1 MLKSIRLKNYKGFK
15 DTENIELKP
24 ITVIFGKNSSGKSSI
39 CKLLPILR
47 DGLRNCHKPFPLI
60 SKEGVRIAYRY
71 EDLFKDRLF
80 TDPIEFQLMFRNG
93 LFLTMNY
100 VSKLGN
106 FYNFTTNV
114 CPPRRIREINGSLA
128 HAVFGCG
135 YVNTSGEEAS
145 MTNEFISDV
154 DTLMGG
160 RLQDEL
166 MRVEFDVNFIG
177 PIRAE
182 APRIISPSDYGVETS
197 RDCKGLYAYYELMK
211 SKLEDSGMLNNV
223 SEWFKEYMDGYE
235 IDMEEIAQN
244 ITTGFV
250 PYVRKGGL
258 MLNVADVGEG
268 ITQVLPI
275 IVQSFLKEPN
285 SISVLEQPVLHL
297 HPAKHAEVA
306 MRLAESV
313 KQTGQRFVIESH
325 SHNLLL
331 GFQRMVANPE
341 NDFSKDDIVI
351 YFIDQDEE
359 GAYAKEIIIDENG
372 TLSDWPAGVFE
383 EGYELTKQIID
394 RK

>member
-15 DTENIELKP
+15 DTGNIEFKP

-47 DGLRNCHKPFPLI
+47 DGLRNYKKPFPLI

-80 TDPIEFQLMFRNG
+80 TDSIELQMMFRNG
-93 LFLTMNY
+93 LFLTLNY

-106 FYNFTTNV
+106 LFNLSTGL
-114 CPPRRIREINGSLA
+114 CPPVKFRETNDSLA
-128 HAVFGCG
+128 QATFRCR
-135 YVNTSGEEAS
+135 YVVENGEEAS
-145 MTNEFISDV
+145 MSNEFISAAS
-154 DTLMGG
+154 TLMDG
-160 RLQDEL
+160 RFENEL
-166 MRVEFDVNFIG
+166 KKEAFDVNFIG
-177 PIRAE
+177 PIRAQ
-182 APRIISPSDYGVETS
+182 APRIISKSDYGVEAV
-197 RDCKGLYAYYELMK
+197 RDSQGLYAYYELMR
-211 SKLEDSGMLNNV
+211 SKLEDSEILNHV
-223 SEWFKEYMDGYE
+223 SKWFKENMDGYE

-250 PYVRKGGL
+250 PYVRVKNL
-258 MLNVADVGEG
+258 MLNMCDVGEG

-285 SISVLEQPVLHL
+285 SISILEQPALHL

-306 MRLAESV
+306 KRLAESA
-313 KQTGQRFVIESH
+313 KQTGQKFVIESH

-331 GFQRMVANPE
+331 GFQRMVANAE
-341 NDFSKDDIVI
+341 NDFSKDDIVV
-351 YFIDQDEE
+351 YFIDQDED
-359 GAYAKEIIIDENG
+359 GAYVKKITIDENG

-383 EGYELTKQIID
+383 EGFELTKQIID